1 VAGTTSPS
9 SWKSSHQP
17 PSSKHD
23 SQALNSFDQ
32 LCVLRDHRRD
42 LRAHRV
48 LRRQL
53 FRVHGGQLSER
64 IQTYYPVYV
73 LDKKGRYGGGVHFKA
88 KMVELLKDYD
98 VGKEIPFSPN
108 HLGYASRYPQ
118 HRNPCQ
124 HKPVPNRPCPTGYR
138 HIPLCMAL
146 SRQVDMS
153 AENMSSRRFVELL
166 KDYHN
171 QDIRPEINMTTR

>member
-23 SQALNSFDQ
+23 SQALNSFDR
-32 LCVLRDHRRD
+32 LSVLPDHRRD
-42 LRAHRV
+42 LGAPKTTFSNAWRSA
-48 LRRQL
+48 
-53 FRVHGGQLSER
+53 LSER
-64 IQTYYPVYV
+64 IQTYYRVYG
-73 LDKKGRYGGGVHFKA
+73 LDTKGRYVRGVQFKA

-98 VGKEIPFSPN
+98 VGKQNPVGPN

-118 HRNPCQ
+118 HKNLCQ
-124 HKPVPNRPCPTGYR
+124 HNPVLNRPCPTGYR

-146 SRQVDMS
+146 TRQVDMS
-153 AENMSSRRFVELL
+153 AENMSRRRFVELL

-171 QDIRPEINMTTR
+171 RIFAQRST